1 MTTDAEI
8 RGQLRQLTDRTE
20 IHDCMQRYARGI
32 DRQDRALL
40 RSAYHDDAVDDHVG
54 FVGSVEDFID
64 WAFAYHSMQTR
75 YQHYLLNHTADV
87 NGDEAHAETYCLFV
101 GTDRD
106 PANHMTISGGR
117 YVDRLERRE
126 GRWAIVDRVCV
137 VEWNADS
144 TSLITEGVIA
154 MLADADI
161 KGAAHGPNDQSYE
174 RPLIATR
181 ARTDA

>member
-8 RGQLRQLTDRTE
+8 RGQLRQLTDRME

-54 FVGSVEDFID
+54 FVGPVEDFID
-64 WAFAYHSMQTR
+64 WAFAYHAMQTR

-87 NGDEAHAETYCLFV
+87 NGDEAHAETSYLFV

-106 PANHMTISGGR
+106 PANHMTISGG
-117 YVDRLERRE
+117 
-126 GRWAIVDRVCV
+126 
-137 VEWNADS
+137 
-144 TSLITEGVIA
+144 
-154 MLADADI
+154 
-161 KGAAHGPNDQSYE
+161 
-174 RPLIATR
+174 
-181 ARTDA
+181 

>member
-1 MTTDAEI
+1 MGSGGFTMTTDAEI
-8 RGQLRQLTDRTE
+8 RGQLRQLTDRME
-20 IHDCMQRYARGI
+20 IHDCMQRYTRGI
-32 DRQDRALL
+32 DRQDRTLL
-40 RSAYHDDAVDDHVG
+40 R
-54 FVGSVEDFID
+54 
-64 WAFAYHSMQTR
+64 FAYHAMQTR

-87 NGDEAHAETYCLFV
+87 NGDEAHAETYYLFV

-117 YVDRLERRE
+117 YIDRLERRK

-144 TSLITEGVIA
+144 TSLITEEIIA
-154 MLADADI
+154 MLAEADI
-161 KGAAHGPNDQSYE
+161 KGAAHGRNDPSYE